1 MLSSLY
7 LFGLNTTVH
16 FLDGI
21 LFTIFTLTTMHL
33 VYPPKFCIAIAFDFS
48 WNDWNTQ
55 EKLETMFMQFFFS
68 GAGGG
73 GEGG

>member
-1 MLSSLY
+1 
-7 LFGLNTTVH
+7 
-16 FLDGI
+16 
-21 LFTIFTLTTMHL
+21 MHL
-33 VYPPKFCIAIAFDFS
+33 VYPPKFCIAIAFYFS

-73 GEGG
+73 GRGVNKVQYGLCEKGE

>member
-1 MLSSLY
+1 
-7 LFGLNTTVH
+7 
-16 FLDGI
+16 
-21 LFTIFTLTTMHL
+21 MHL

-48 WNDWNTQ
+48 CNDWNTQ

-73 GEGG
+73 GEEG

>member
-1 MLSSLY
+1 
-7 LFGLNTTVH
+7 
-16 FLDGI
+16 
-21 LFTIFTLTTMHL
+21 MHL
-33 VYPPKFCIAIAFDFS
+33 VYFPKFCIAIAFDFS